1 MSEENS
7 HNQRDVPPSAG
18 AESSTASICSMPED
32 CSRLMRDW
40 PSDIM
45 WCETEPNSTKSY
57 NAQRQSASM
66 ALRSLKKA
74 RKKIKNTDHALRR
87 VSKELN
93 KQLFKLK
100 EEEFLIGDESPLRS
114 SLHPP
119 MTFTSTRV
127 MGSSKNSRSS

>member
-1 MSEENS
+1 
-7 HNQRDVPPSAG
+7 
-18 AESSTASICSMPED
+18 
-32 CSRLMRDW
+32 
-40 PSDIM
+40 
-45 WCETEPNSTKSY
+45 
-57 NAQRQSASM
+57 M

-74 RKKIKNTDHALRR
+74 RKKIKNTDHVISLAAMSEALRR